1 MAISPPSDLVMDVV
15 QAADPHEVLAAREK
29 LKVNEAANQAV
40 QMAANGTGFAA
51 QITNALNAASTTSA
65 ASGASHG
72 ATARVGAAHDQSKIP
87 EVYRKFEASIAS
99 TFIQSMMPKDSE
111 DVYGKGPAG
120 DYWKGMMA
128 EQIANEV
135 SKQGGFGIAQQV
147 YSQALKHERNQTPN
161 VKTDET
167 DRSVAMNMITD
178 IQRRTFSPLETDETK
193 KT

>member
-1 MAISPPSDLVMDVV
+1 LAISPPSDLVMDVV
-15 QAADPHEVLAAREK
+15 QAADPHDVMAAREK

-40 QMAANGTGFAA
+40 QLAANGTGFAA
-51 QITNALNAASTTSA
+51 QINNALNSASTSSA
-65 ASGASHG
+65 AHG
-72 ATARVGAAHDQSKIP
+72 VTEGVRSAHDHGKIP

-99 TFIQSMMPKDSE
+99 TFIQNMMPKDSE

-147 YSQALKHERNQTPN
+147 YSQALQHERNKTPN

-178 IQRRTFSPLETDETK
+178 IQRRTFSPLETDDTKTK

>member
-1 MAISPPSDLVMDVV
+1 MDVV
-15 QAADPHEVLAAREK
+15 QAADPHDVMAAREK

-40 QMAANGTGFAA
+40 QLAANGNGFAA
-51 QITNALNAASTTSA
+51 QINNTLNAASASA
-65 ASGASHG
+65 AAQAASHG
-72 ATARVGAAHDQSKIP
+72 TTSGVSSAHDQSKIP

-135 SKQGGFGIAQQV
+135 SKKGGFGIAQQV
-147 YSQALKHERNQTPN
+147 YSQALQHARNQTPN

-178 IQRRTFSPLETDETK
+178 LQRRTFSVDQTEDTK